1 MFRSGTEPMPKP
13 EMPPADETRERRLF
27 RRIGTRIE
35 GRIVFAGVDVECIV
49 HDMSATGALVE
60 CLPLPALGV
69 EVALDVPEVGF
80 ARGLA
85 VRHDGDLVCVEL
97 ATSPV
102 KRHRLADKLILAAFR
117 FPPDA

>member
-1 MFRSGTEPMPKP
+1 MPKP
-13 EMPPADETRERRLF
+13 TETPPVVADTRERRLF

-35 GRIVFAGVDVECIV
+35 GRIVFAGVDVECVV

-69 EVALDVPEVGF
+69 EVALDVPDVGF
-80 ARGLA
+80 ARGVA
-85 VRHDGDLVCVEL
+85 IRHDGDFVCVEL

-102 KRHRLADKLILAAFR
+102 KRHRLADKLILAAFH
-117 FPPDA
+117 FPPDT